1 MSFIVDFII
10 WKDLVDSIVFIATGY
25 HLDDLPDEDFRI
37 NFDNGLNICDM
48 ARIVI
53 NNNHYLL

>member
-1 MSFIVDFII
+1 MSLIV
-10 WKDLVDSIVFIATGY
+10 DLVDSIVFIKTGY
-25 HLDDLPDEDFRI
+25 HLDDLSDEDFRI
-37 NFDNGLNICDM
+37 NFDNGLYACNM